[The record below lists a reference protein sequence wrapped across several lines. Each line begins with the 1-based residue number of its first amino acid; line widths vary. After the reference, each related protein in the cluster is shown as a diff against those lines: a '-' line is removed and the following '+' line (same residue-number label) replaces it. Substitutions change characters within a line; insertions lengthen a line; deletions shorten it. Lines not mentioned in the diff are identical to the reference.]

1 MLRQL
6 FSVILKE
13 PLDNVN
19 SFVSTFFSIRVRAVP
34 TLLCSFAN
42 RFTSLHHAEILRL
55 PQKHRNAKIDE
66 CSSLLTF
73 ITFTLILLELL
84 SVAGVLCAMHTAI
97 VIVAVCV
104 DDILC

>member
-13 PLDNVN
+13 LVDRIS
-19 SFVSTFFSIRVRAVP
+19 SFLSTFFRIRVRAVP

-42 RFTSLHHAEILRL
+42 RFTFLRYAVILRL
-55 PQKHRNAKIDE
+55 AQKPINAKINYY
-66 CSSLLTF
+66 SSLLTF
-73 ITFTLILLELL
+73 ITFKIILFQLL
-84 SVAGVLCAMHTAI
+84 SVAGVLCAMHTAV

-104 DDILC
+104 DDSLC